1 MAINTSTLTLT
12 AERHRTRPL
21 LGLQLAALLTFI
33 ILARQLAIVAGQTS
47 TSSSCCLRI
56 SRSWLRRSRTW
67 PVTYRASHHRRH
79 RLQFLILCSVAF
91 DYLTEKRVRFLPW
104 NVEIIVR
111 LARDC
116 SLVGCPSY
124 CDTYAAFFLA

>member
-33 ILARQLAIVAGQTS
+33 ILAIAAAIVAGQTS

-67 PVTYRASHHRRH
+67 PVTY

-116 SLVGCPSY
+116 SRVGCPSH
-124 CDTYAAFFLA
+124 CDTYPAFFAA